1 MLPCPSCGFE
11 NRADARFC
19 GECGGALAIACAA
32 CGARNDAGRRFCDQC
47 GSPLQDQSAAAT
59 ATVAA
64 SESPSAERRLV
75 SVLFVDLVGFT
86 AASESRDAEDTREL
100 LTRYFEVAR
109 TTIERYGGAVE
120 KFIGDAVMAIWG
132 APVAQEDDAER
143 AVRAA
148 LELIAAVPALDQTVR
163 ARAGVVTG
171 EAAVTVG
178 AEGQGMVAGDLVNTA
193 SRIQTVAEPG
203 ALLVG
208 AATKRAT
215 EAAIAY
221 EDAGEH
227 ALKGKVEPVRL
238 WRALRVVAGARGARR
253 STGLEAPFV
262 GRDRELRLVKE
273 LFHGSADERRAQL
286 VLISGIAG
294 IGKSRLAWEF
304 EKYVDGLA
312 GDTFWHRGR
321 CLSYGEGVA
330 YSALAEMVRMRC
342 GILEDEAAPSAG
354 AKLRLALETYVS
366 DPDERGWIEPRLG
379 HLLGLEDGASGDEE
393 NLFSAWRILVERLA
407 EQAPTILVFE
417 DLQWADSG
425 LLDFLEYLLDWS
437 RGHPL
442 FVLALARPEFA
453 DKRPGWGAGKRS
465 FASLYVEPLSHPA
478 MSELLTGLVPGL
490 GEELRLRILGRAE
503 GVPLYAVETV
513 RMLLD
518 RGLVARDG
526 DRYRTAGAVELL
538 EVPETLHALVAA
550 RLDSLAPEQRRVVEC
565 GAVLGKTFTKHG
577 LSALSGLDEAELEPL
592 LEGLLQKEIVS
603 VQADPRSPERGQ
615 YSFLQ
620 DIVKQVAYET
630 ISKRGRKAMHLAAA
644 QFLGELSSAEED
656 ELIDV
661 VAAHYLDAYRAA
673 PDDSDAAKLRTKALE
688 MLVRSGERA
697 ASLAANAEAQRAFE
711 RASELTDEPLV
722 QAELHEQAGTMASV
736 GARVDE
742 AAAHLERSIALFESA
757 GATHPAARVSARLA
771 EIAWER
777 GRIEEALADM
787 DRAFALL
794 AKEEPDAD
802 LAALAAQIGRFSYFA
817 GRGELALERTEVA
830 LEIAEA
836 LALPET
842 IAQALNTKGIILSS
856 RGRRI
861 EGSALNRNALDLALE
876 HDKPSAALRAYY
888 NLADL
893 TAQLDRY
900 KESNELAQAGL
911 SLARKVGNRYW
922 EWSFVGLSYPS
933 FALGDWDDVLTRA
946 EGLPE
951 EDWSQGRIAVATLLT
966 SIVPVNVN
974 RGDVEIAKRNTTL
987 FSELEA
993 SPDLQEQSQ
1002 VHFAE
1007 ATLLLAQ
1014 GDNAGALRSAE
1025 KSLETRHANGI
1036 AFEAVKESFV
1046 VAVEAALALGDLSR
1060 AEELISI
1067 VSALPPGHAPQFLH
1081 AQSTRFRARLAAGHL
1096 ATEETDRLFRRAASL
1111 FRELA
1116 FPFYLAVV
1124 LLEHGEW
1131 LTQEQNADAEP
1142 LLTEA
1147 HQLFGR
1153 LKASPWLDR
1162 VARLAA
1168 VRPLSAATSRS

>member
-1 MLPCPSCGFE
+1 MLPCLSCGFE

-19 GECGGALAIACAA
+19 GECGSPLAVACAS
-32 CGARNDAGRRFCDQC
+32 CGATNGASRRFCDQC
-47 GSPLQDQSAAAT
+47 GKPLQDRSAPVVGSVAAA
-59 ATVAA
+59 
-64 SESPSAERRLV
+64 SDSPAAERRLV

-86 AASESRDAEDTREL
+86 AASEARDAEDTREL
-100 LTRYFEVAR
+100 LTSYFDVAR
-109 TTIERYGGAVE
+109 TTIERYGGTVE
-120 KFIGDAVMAIWG
+120 KFIGDAVMAVWG

-148 LELIAAVPALDQTVR
+148 LELLAAVPALDPILR

-178 AEGQGMVAGDLVNTA
+178 AQSQGIVAGDIVNTA
-193 SRIQTVAEPG
+193 SRIQSVAEPG
-203 ALLVG
+203 GVLVG
-208 AATKRAT
+208 TATKRAT

-221 EDAGEH
+221 EDAGEQV
-227 ALKGKVEPVRL
+227 LKGKVEPVRL
-238 WRALRVVAGARGARR
+238 WRAQRVVAGARGARR

-286 VLISGIAG
+286 VLISGVAG

-312 GDTFWHRGR
+312 LDTYWHRGR
-321 CLSYGEGVA
+321 CLSYGEGAA

-342 GILEDEAAPSAG
+342 GMLEDEEPPSART
-354 AKLRLALETYVS
+354 KLQRALETYVP
-366 DPDERGWIEPRLG
+366 DADERVWVEPRLG
-379 HLLGLEDGASGDEE
+379 HLLGLEDGGPGDEE
-393 NLFSAWRILVERLA
+393 NLFSAWRILFERLG
-407 EQAPTILVFE
+407 EQAPTVLVFE

-465 FASLYVEPLSHPA
+465 FASLYVEPLSSAA

-490 GEELRLRILGRAE
+490 PEELRLRILDRAE

-526 DRYRTAGAVELL
+526 EGYRTAGAVELL
-538 EVPETLHALVAA
+538 DVPETLHALVAA
-550 RLDSLAPEQRRVVEC
+550 RLDSLSPEQRRVVEC
-565 GAVLGKTFTKHG
+565 GAVLGRTFTKQG
-577 LSALSGLDEAELEPL
+577 ASVLSGLEQAELEPL
-592 LEGLLQKEIVS
+592 LDGLLQKEIIS
-603 VQADPRSPERGQ
+603 VQGDPRSPERGQ

-620 DIVKQVAYET
+620 EIVKRVAYET
-630 ISKRGRKAMHLAAA
+630 ISKRGRKAMHVAAA
-644 QFLGELSSAEED
+644 QFLGSLPSTEED

-661 VAAHYLDAYRAA
+661 GAAHYLDAYRAA
-673 PDDSDAAKLRTKALE
+673 PDDPDAAELRTKAREL
-688 MLVRSGERA
+688 LVRAGERA
-697 ASLAANAEAQRAFE
+697 ASLAANAEAQGSFE
-711 RASELTDEPLV
+711 RASELTDDPFV

-742 AAAHLERSIALFESA
+742 AAVHFERSIALFESA
-757 GATHPAARVSARLA
+757 GATHPAARVAARLA

-777 GRIEEALADM
+777 GRIEQGLAEM
-787 DRAFALL
+787 DRAFVLL

-817 GRGELALERTEVA
+817 GQSDLALTRTEVA

-836 LALPET
+836 LLLPET
-842 IAQALNTKGIILSS
+842 IAQALNTKGMILSAG
-856 RGRRI
+856 GRRI
-861 EGSALNRNALDLALE
+861 EGAALIRNALDLALE

-900 KESNELAQAGL
+900 QDSNELAQAGL
-911 SLARKVGNRYW
+911 SLARRIGNRYW
-922 EWSFVGLSYPS
+922 EWSFLGFAYPS
-933 FALGDWDDVLTRA
+933 FALGDWDDVLARA
-946 EGLPE
+946 EWLPE

-974 RGDVEIAKRNTTL
+974 RGHLEIARRNTKL
-987 FSELEA
+987 FSELET
-993 SPDLQEQSQ
+993 SPDVQEQSQ

-1007 ATLLLAQ
+1007 AALLFAQ
-1014 GDNAGALRSAE
+1014 GENVHALRSAE
-1025 KSLETRHANGI
+1025 RALETRHANGI

-1046 VAVEAALALGDLSR
+1046 VAVEAALALGEVSR
-1060 AEELISI
+1060 AEELLSI
-1067 VSALPPGHAPQFLH
+1067 VDALPPGHAPQFLH
-1081 AQSTRFRARLAAGHL
+1081 AQASRFRARLAA
-1096 ATEETDRLFRRAASL
+1096 ARDAADEADRLFRRAAAL

-1116 FPFYLAVV
+1116 FPFYLAMV
-1124 LLEHGEW
+1124 LLEHAEW
-1131 LTQEQNADAEP
+1131 LVTQEPREEADP
-1142 LLTEA
+1142 LLVEA
-1147 HQLFGR
+1147 HQLLER
-1153 LKASPWLDR
+1153 LEASPLLER
-1162 VARLAA
+1162 VERLAA
-1168 VRPLSAATSRS
+1168 LDA